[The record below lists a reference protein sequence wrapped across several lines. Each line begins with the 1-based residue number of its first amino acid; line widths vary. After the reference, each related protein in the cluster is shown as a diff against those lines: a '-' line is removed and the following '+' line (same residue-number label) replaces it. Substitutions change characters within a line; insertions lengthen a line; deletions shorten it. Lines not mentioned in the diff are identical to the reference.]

1 MRVVKLLVMCG
12 TAMSLP
18 PVVYVRMGNNCIDSW
33 SFYCYLITDKGLI
46 VLISDHNDAG
56 FFYTS
61 FGPFKIILVHMRRV
75 NQ

>member
-12 TAMSLP
+12 KF
-18 PVVYVRMGNNCIDSW
+18 NCIDSW

-46 VLISDHNDAG
+46 VLISDHNDAV